1 MNTNVHTNSAFAA
14 TNSLHKNCETF
25 SKVQICGGF
34 EFLHGLVS
42 FGAIQLQYLAKSS
55 RFLLSL
61 NLNSTLGGAI
71 QLILSVWLCLDGQ
84 ILSQIHEIFPNNTH
98 KP

>member
-1 MNTNVHTNSAFAA
+1 MKRSQKF
-14 TNSLHKNCETF
+14 KY
-25 SKVQICGGF
+25 CGGI
-34 EFLHGLVS
+34 EFVRGLVS
-42 FGAIQLQYLAKSS
+42 FGTVQLKYVVQSS

-84 ILSQIHEIFPNNTH
+84 ILSQIHEIFPNNVR
-98 KP
+98 KVMASLG